1 MVMNFAETQV
11 DQKATDLD
19 RYVGRLGVLV
29 QRHHA
34 ELALNSAK
42 TDAEANAL
50 TARAAML
57 EAESANV
64 AKSHF
69 LANMSHELRTPLNA
83 IIGFSE
89 LMSSGCLGPE
99 QIDKYRE
106 YSRDICE
113 AGNHLLELINDILDL
128 SKIEA
133 GRVGLT
139 EKPVNFGNVIGDCV
153 KLIEQ
158 PAQEAGLSIIQ
169 KVAHPLPPIIAD
181 ERKLKQIL
189 VNLLSN
195 ALKFTLHGGEIVL
208 GAGVAADGSFIAEV
222 KDNGIGIAP
231 GNIERVLDPFT
242 QVDRAYTRGHQGT
255 GLGLPLSKSLVE
267 LHGGTLTLESEI
279 GFGTRITIRLPA
291 HRVQWETQDVP
302 TPELQNGARD
312 RAVA

>member
-1 MVMNFAETQV
+1 MVINFAENRV

-19 RYVGRLGVLV
+19 RYVDRLGVLV

-34 ELALNSAK
+34 ETALTAAK
-42 TDAEANAL
+42 TDAEAHAI

-57 EAESANV
+57 EAESANM

-89 LMSSGCLGPE
+89 FMSSGSLGPD

-133 GRVGLT
+133 NRVGLT
-139 EKPVNFGNVIGDCV
+139 ENPVNFGDVIEASV
-153 KLIEQ
+153 RFIEQ
-158 PAQEAGLSIIQ
+158 PAQEAGLSLVQ
-169 KVAHPLPPIIAD
+169 KVAHPLPPIFAD
-181 ERKLKQIL
+181 KRKLKQVL

-195 ALKFTLHGGEIVL
+195 ALKFTPQGGEIVL
-208 GAGVAADGSFIAEV
+208 GAGIATDGSFVVEV

-242 QVDRAYTRGHQGT
+242 QVENTYTRRHQGT
-255 GLGLPLSKSLVE
+255 GLGLPLSRSLIE

-279 GFGTRITIRLPA
+279 GFGTRVTIRLPA
-291 HRVQWETQDVP
+291 HRVQQETQNAP
-302 TPELQNGARD
+302 RPELQTGARD